1 MVQHWISLILSF
13 LKRLFKDIKNNQHL
27 VEGNEELQALVAK
40 FIQYNQEITE
50 RALANETK

>member
-1 MVQHWISLILSF
+1 